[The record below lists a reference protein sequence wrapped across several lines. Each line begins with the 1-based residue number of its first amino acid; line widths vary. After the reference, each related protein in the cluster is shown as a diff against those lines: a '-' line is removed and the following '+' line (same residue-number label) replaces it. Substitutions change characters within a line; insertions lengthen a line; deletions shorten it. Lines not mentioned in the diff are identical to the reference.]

1 MNWMFLFGQD
11 RQSQVRGVVSFCL
24 VLVVISIVWVAI
36 GEPWGTSQST
46 VSLNTEI
53 LTALI
58 GFAGLLAG
66 YLAGDAQG
74 NGK

>member
-11 RQSQVRGVVSFCL
+11 RQSQVRGVISFCL
-24 VLVVISIVWVAI
+24 VLVIIAIVYVAI
-36 GEPWGTSQST
+36 GQPWGSFASK